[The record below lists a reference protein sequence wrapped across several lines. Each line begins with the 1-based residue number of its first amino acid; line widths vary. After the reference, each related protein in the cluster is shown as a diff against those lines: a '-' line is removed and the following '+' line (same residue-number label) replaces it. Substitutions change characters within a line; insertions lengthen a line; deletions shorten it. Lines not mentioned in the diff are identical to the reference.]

1 MIDDGS
7 VSEERDRADR
17 AAGVGSVGRAF
28 QTVTANPHVGAVRAR
43 EYPAPVCGVRGRGA
57 RGAGVA
63 FRDGW
68 GRVTLYA
75 RVFGENP

>member
-1 MIDDGS
+1 MTTVRQRGARFVPIG
-7 VSEERDRADR
+7 RRAW
-17 AAGVGSVGRAF
+17 ASVGRAF

-68 GRVTLYA
+68 GSVTLYA